1 MIKLILQNE
10 THYKIPPETA
20 LSTWINAA
28 ARASQQKIPA
38 SQQQMTVCIVSREE
52 SARLNEKFRAKSGAT
67 NVLSFPDEPFGD
79 ITPDSLGDLAICAEL
94 VSLEAQEQQK
104 ELEAHWAH
112 LVIHGTLHLL
122 GFDHVK
128 EEEAEVME
136 ALEIHILDSLN
147 FKNPYV

>member
-10 THYKIPPETA
+10 TNCKIPPETA
-20 LSTWINAA
+20 LSTWINTTTE
-28 ARASQQKIPA
+28 ASQKKIPT
-38 SQQQMTVCIVSREE
+38 SQQQITVCIVSSEE
-52 SARLNEKFRAKSGAT
+52 SALLNEKFRGKSGAT
-67 NVLSFPDEPFGD
+67 NVLSFPDEMFGN

-94 VSLEAQEQQK
+94 VRVEAQRQQK

-122 GFDHVK
+122 GFDHIK
-128 EEEAEVME
+128 NQEAALME
-136 ALEIHILDSLN
+136 ALEIRILSDLN

>member
-1 MIKLILQNE
+1 MIKLILQND

-28 ARASQQKIPA
+28 ARASQRKIPT
-38 SQQQMTVCIVSREE
+38 SQQQITVCIVSSEE
-52 SARLNEKFRAKSGAT
+52 SALLNEKFRGKSGAT
-67 NVLSFPDEPFGD
+67 NVLSFPDEAFGD

-94 VSLEAQEQQK
+94 LSLEAQQQQK

-128 EEEAEVME
+128 EKEAKAME
-136 ALEIHILDSLN
+136 ALEIHILHTLN